1 MEVWREKYR
10 PKSFG
15 EIVGCQHLVKDAVQW
30 VESNMPPA
38 LLFAGPSGIGKTTF
52 ANTLAREY
60 LGEYYDPINYYVTN
74 ASDDRG
80 IDFIRELKH
89 IAKQG
94 GVGKERKV
102 IHLDEADSFTA
113 PAQKALRQIMETT
126 SSQSIFILT
135 ANEKGGISDA
145 IRDRCLIYDF
155 NPHTDEDAKAL
166 IRRIH
171 DSEGLPDAW
180 REHYGSLNRL
190 CGGSLRAAIDILQGT
205 RKEGDA
211 LVETLRHKGKYIS
224 QASLDLVAGNFENMA
239 NHLRMEIEKGAS
251 RFGILQ
257 GLRYKAK
264 SLFEDAND
272 YYSFMLI
279 YGEFME
285 KANVWADDDHAFID
299 YFVAKLMKEK
309 EKK

>member
-52 ANTLAREY
+52 ANTLVREY

-113 PAQKALRQIMETT
+113 PAQKA
-126 SSQSIFILT
+126 
-135 ANEKGGISDA
+135 
-145 IRDRCLIYDF
+145 
-155 NPHTDEDAKAL
+155 
-166 IRRIH
+166 
-171 DSEGLPDAW
+171 
-180 REHYGSLNRL
+180 
-190 CGGSLRAAIDILQGT
+190 
-205 RKEGDA
+205 
-211 LVETLRHKGKYIS
+211 
-224 QASLDLVAGNFENMA
+224 
-239 NHLRMEIEKGAS
+239 
-251 RFGILQ
+251 
-257 GLRYKAK
+257 
-264 SLFEDAND
+264 
-272 YYSFMLI
+272 
-279 YGEFME
+279 
-285 KANVWADDDHAFID
+285 
-299 YFVAKLMKEK
+299 
-309 EKK
+309 